1 MSRGSGIH
9 VMGNDIAVIVAGVIR
24 VMGSDI
30 AVMGY
35 GDIVVMEGDITAAW
49 QCIAFLAQ
57 DGI

>member
-1 MSRGSGIH
+1 
-9 VMGNDIAVIVAGVIR
+9 MGNDIAVIVAGVIR